1 MIEKIINSIDKVID
15 NVAEFHIEQ
24 AKSMLLNR
32 VFEENTNANGVS
44 FGKYT
49 SKSYM
54 AYRKKLGRQI
64 NKVDLQL
71 KENLIKSIVVGKTDD
86 GYALFYNNDEQ
97 KKIGGY
103 QDIRYGKTFAISDA
117 EHKELLQKSLQY
129 LYELNNS
136 VFT

>member
-32 VFEENTNANGVS
+32 VFEENTNASGVS

-49 SKSYM
+49 SKSYIE
-54 AYRKKLGRQI
+54 YRKKRGRQTS
-64 NKVDLQL
+64 KVDLQL
-71 KENLIKSIVVGKTDD
+71 EGNLLKSIVVGKTDD
-86 GYALFYNNDEQ
+86 GYQLFFNNSEQ
-97 KKIGGY
+97 KKIAGY
-103 QDIRYGKTFAISDA
+103 QDIRYGKTFEISEA
-117 EHKELLQKSLQY
+117 EHKELLKKSLQY

>member
-24 AKSMLLNR
+24 AKSMLYNR
-32 VFEENTNANGVS
+32 IFEENLNANGVS

-54 AYRKKLGRQI
+54 AYRKKLSRPI

-71 KENLIKSIVVGKTDD
+71 KGNLALSLVTGQTDD
-86 GYALFYNNDEQ
+86 GYALFFRSDEQ
-97 KKIGGY
+97 KKIAGY
-103 QDIRYGKTFAISDA
+103 QDARYGKTFKISEA
-117 EHKELLQKSLQY
+117 EHKELLKKSLEY